1 MKKILGLLV
10 TFFVAHYCL
19 IGWLSAQNLVE
30 AGARD
35 TPSSYSYFDKA
46 PRSVFTL
53 AEKIERKQDITL
65 AEVKALPEGALNA
78 RYDAEITLLFFA
90 ARHYNLQAIDIL
102 LQAGA
107 DPYMVDRPSQKSVHD
122 FTFYITDMNTPG
134 SYEDTMKF
142 RTELMRIYLKNGG
155 DPNHELPSTSKT
167 HLLVSAILMRNIK
180 GARMLIEAGAD
191 RLKMEGTGL
200 SGPTMLAI
208 RRDDES
214 NQLLKDIICNGA
226 YDHATEEQI
235 RKIITYL
242 KPLGATDLE
251 REENQRK
258 LAMFI
263 LKRHPNFKDNVSTKY
278 IFNGPI
284 PWKTIGKTSDE
295 VLCK

>member
-19 IGWLSAQNLVE
+19 IGWLSAQNLVDT
-30 AGARD
+30 GTRD

-53 AEKIERKQDITL
+53 AQKIERKQDITL
-65 AEVKALPEGALNA
+65 AEVKALPDGALNA

-107 DPYMVDRPSQKSVHD
+107 DPDMVDRPSQKSARD
-122 FTFYITDMNTPG
+122 FTFYIANVSSPDG
-134 SYEDTMKF
+134 VEKTMKY
-142 RTELMRIYLKNGG
+142 RTKLLSIYLKNGG
-155 DPNHELPSTSKT
+155 DPNHELTSGAKT
-167 HLLVSAILMRNIK
+167 PIIALTILMGNTA
-180 GARMLIEAGAD
+180 GARLLIDNGAD
-191 RLKMEGTGL
+191 PIKISQTGL
-200 SGPTMLAI
+200 SAATMLAI

-284 PWKTIGKTSDE
+284 PWKTIGETSDE

>member
-19 IGWLSAQNLVE
+19 IGWLSAQILVE
-30 AGARD
+30 AGAKD

-53 AEKIERKQDITL
+53 AQKIERKQDITL
-65 AEVKALPEGALNA
+65 AEVKALPDGALNA

-180 GARMLIEAGAD
+180 SARMLIAAGAD
-191 RLKMEGTGL
+191 PLKMEGTGL

-214 NQLLKDIICNGA
+214 NQLLKDIICQGA
-226 YDHATEEQI
+226 YDHATEEQVEN
-235 RKIITYL
+235 IIIYL
-242 KPLGATDLE
+242 RPLGANDEVRQL
-251 REENQRK
+251 RHKK
-258 LAMFI
+258 LAMYI
-263 LKRHPNFKDNVSTKY
+263 LKRHPDYKNSMSSEM

-284 PWKTIGKTSDE
+284 PWKTIGETSDE